1 MRIWNDFRTDSRERR
16 RVLEAKGGTV
26 ILAEEGCRERLL
38 ESHLKPISDFFKK
51 NASEDNGGNDSKPCG
66 PIVD

>member
-1 MRIWNDFRTDSRERR
+1 MRIWNDFRTDSRDGRR
-16 RVLEAKGGTV
+16 GDEGTA